1 MELNEA
7 TKILNDAGF
16 LTESLPRLKRGR
28 GVRWS
33 GYTFRRPTANASYV
47 KIMKVI
53 NELGGW
59 ATKRQI
65 FDALGWDYSHGN
77 RSGIF
82 TALADEGLLAY
93 DPKTK
98 SWAVTD
104 EGDRYIERAIDVF
117 DNTRTPLTKD
127 DCCEAVQFLQD
138 AGFICED
145 TETNDDEIEDLN
157 NEWRDKYINRA
168 SDKELDDIFWK
179 RNKVEK
185 RHLDLED
192 KIAAAKEYNERN
204 APNKWEG
211 MSTKEKIAA
220 LIKLMTEDR
229 LTYHDEN
236 PLNSDSSDIFGDF
249 YDIPELADV
258 WDKATEKLE
267 DIYLSDENNWSSGW
281 DDWLF
286 DYTDDIMLDILKG
299 KNVKQ
304 IVKEYESALD

>member
-53 NELGGW
+53 SELGNA
-59 ATKRQI
+59 ATKREI
-65 FDALGWDYSHGN
+65 FNALGWEYSHGN

-93 DPKTK
+93 DPATKTW
-98 SWAVTD
+98 SVTE
-104 EGDRYIERAIDVF
+104 EGDRYIERAIDAF
-117 DNTRTPLTKD
+117 DNTQTT
-127 DCCEAVQFLQD
+127 CSEAVQFLQN

-145 TETNDDEIEDLN
+145 TETNDDEADELDK
-157 NEWRDKYINRA
+157 EWDKKWGNV
-168 SDKELDDIFWK
+168 SDKALDNL
-179 RNKVEK
+179 NKKMQNV
-185 RHLDLED
+185 RHKHMDLED
-192 KIAAAKEYNERN
+192 KINNAKWYNEEHPAWERMSNKEKAAAILK
-204 APNKWEG
+204 
-211 MSTKEKIAA
+211 
-220 LIKLMTEDR
+220 LIEEDG
-229 LTYHDEN
+229 LKFMDEN
-236 PLNSDSSDIFGDF
+236 PLKPNSSDIFADF

-286 DYTDDIMLDILKG
+286 DYGDDILVDILKG
-299 KNVKQ
+299 KGVKQ